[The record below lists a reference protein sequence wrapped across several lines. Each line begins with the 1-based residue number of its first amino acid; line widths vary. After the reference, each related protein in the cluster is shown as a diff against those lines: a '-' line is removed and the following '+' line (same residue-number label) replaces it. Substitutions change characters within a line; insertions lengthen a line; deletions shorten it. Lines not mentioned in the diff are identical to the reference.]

1 MKILFI
7 TSLLG
12 KNYGGAEISTRLLLD
27 GLTAKG
33 LDVKALTTRKIKE
46 DNQLISIS
54 YPVEI
59 PKKLLTLGNNQLDYF
74 LAKKIKA
81 QIKLVNPD
89 VIHIQDNYILPATVI
104 ANKNLKVPSVATIRN
119 TVLDE
124 PWDLM
129 FNFPI

>member
-89 VIHIQDNYILPATVI
+89 VIHIQDNYIPQSSQCC
-104 ANKNLKVPSVATIRN
+104 NNQKHSP
-119 TVLDE
+119 
-124 PWDLM
+124 
-129 FNFPI
+129 